1 MKLAITYTR
10 EELSQLL
17 INNARKNLLLETCI
31 PHIDESATEVTAG
44 YQYLPDQV
52 TISFETSAKPEAV

>member
-1 MKLAITYTR
+1 MKLVVTYTR
-10 EELSQLL
+10 EELKQLL
-17 INNARKNLLLETCI
+17 TSHALTNLSQETCI
-31 PHIDESATEVTAG
+31 PHIDESATEVAAG